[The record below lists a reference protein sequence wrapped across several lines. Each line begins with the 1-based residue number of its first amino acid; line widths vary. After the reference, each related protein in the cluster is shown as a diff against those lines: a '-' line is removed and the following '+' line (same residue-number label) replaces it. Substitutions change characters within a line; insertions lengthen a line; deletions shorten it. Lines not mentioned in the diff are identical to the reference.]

1 MFQTGRPARI
11 DDYDAASGESA
22 DVARKRGIRST
33 VGVPISVE
41 GRLWGVMA
49 MTSKREP
56 PPADTEARLAR
67 FTELVAAAI
76 ASAQARVELRGFAE
90 EQAALRRVAT
100 LVARAASPGEVF
112 AAVTAEVGRMLDVDF
127 SSVMGRTTRTAR
139 PRSWASGPARAPQ
152 YRSPSIE

>member
-1 MFQTGRPARI
+1 VDQHRYPAPISVGERISLGGRNTHTLVFQTGRPARI

-49 MTSKREP
+49 MTSRREP

-67 FTELVAAAI
+67 STELVAAAI
-76 ASAQARVELRGFAE
+76 ASGSRLAGLQDRAEALGGRFSLHSPPGAGTVLEIALPLGDPIGRG
-90 EQAALRRVAT
+90 
-100 LVARAASPGEVF
+100 
-112 AAVTAEVGRMLDVDF
+112 
-127 SSVMGRTTRTAR
+127 
-139 PRSWASGPARAPQ
+139 
-152 YRSPSIE
+152 